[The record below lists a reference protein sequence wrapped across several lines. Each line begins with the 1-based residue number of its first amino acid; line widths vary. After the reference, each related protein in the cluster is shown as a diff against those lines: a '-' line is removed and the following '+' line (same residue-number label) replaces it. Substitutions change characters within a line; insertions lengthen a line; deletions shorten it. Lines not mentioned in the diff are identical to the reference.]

1 MSPRQ
6 EVVMA
11 QEDTIQVP
19 SRLRRRAI
27 GALAVGVT
35 ATALAVPG
43 AAAGFSSTGDDLA
56 GPPSASTPP
65 TPQENAV
72 VVRRDGSAAVPF
84 VADVSSESPTAAA
97 GSGFDWGD
105 AAIGAGAALGIIA
118 LLGAGGIAIRSR
130 RHVAPSTG

>member
-1 MSPRQ
+1 
-6 EVVMA
+6 MA

-43 AAAGFSSTGDDLA
+43 AAAGSAAGFSSTGDDFA
-56 GPPSASTPP
+56 GSASASTPP
-65 TPQENAV
+65 TPQENAIV
-72 VVRRDGSAAVPF
+72 LRRDGSAAVPF

-105 AAIGAGAALGIIA
+105 AAIGAGGALGIIA
-118 LLGAGGIAIRSR
+118 LLGAGGLAIRSR

>member
-1 MSPRQ
+1 
-6 EVVMA
+6 MA

-19 SRLRRRAI
+19 NRLRRRAI
-27 GALAVGVT
+27 GALAVGVA
-35 ATALAVPG
+35 ATALAVPV

-84 VADVSSESPTAAA
+84 VADVSSESPAAA
-97 GSGFDWGD
+97 AASGFDWGD
-105 AAIGAGAALGIIA
+105 AAIGAGGALGIIA
-118 LLGAGGIAIRSR
+118 LLGVGGLAIRSR
-130 RHVAPSTG
+130 RHVAPSPG

>member
-1 MSPRQ
+1 
-6 EVVMA
+6 MA

-19 SRLRRRAI
+19 SRFRRRAI
-27 GALAVGVT
+27 GALAVGVA

-43 AAAGFSSTGDDLA
+43 AAAGFSSTGDDPA
-56 GPPSASTPP
+56 GPPSASTSP
-65 TPQENAV
+65 TPQNTV

-84 VADVSSESPTAAA
+84 VADVSNESSTAAA

-105 AAIGAGAALGIIA
+105 AAIGAGGALGIIA
-118 LLGAGGIAIRSR
+118 LLGAGALAIRSR

>member
-1 MSPRQ
+1 
-6 EVVMA
+6 MA

-19 SRLRRRAI
+19 NRLRRRAI

-43 AAAGFSSTGDDLA
+43 AAAGYSSTGDDLA

-65 TPQENAV
+65 TPLENTV

-84 VADVSSESPTAAA
+84 VADVGSEAPTGAA

-105 AAIGAGAALGIIA
+105 AAIGAGGALGIIA
-118 LLGAGGIAIRSR
+118 LLGAAGLAIRSR

>member
-1 MSPRQ
+1 MSPGE

-11 QEDTIQVP
+11 QEDTIQVQ

-27 GALAVGVT
+27 GALVVGVT

-43 AAAGFSSTGDDLA
+43 AAAGFSSTGDDPA

-72 VVRRDGSAAVPF
+72 VLRRDGSAAVPF

-97 GSGFDWGD
+97 GSSFDWGD
-105 AAIGAGAALGIIA
+105 AAIGAGGALGIIA
-118 LLGAGGIAIRSR
+118 LLGAGGLAIRSR